1 MWEVKKAPLFERTLP
16 EARWSASKYQP
27 EPPKRKKLTWRLKTS
42 DSSAKL
48 PA

>member
-1 MWEVKKAPLFERTLP
+1 MNWTIKKVPLFERTLP

-27 EPPKRKKLTWRLKTS
+27 EPPKKSNWRLKQ
-42 DSSAKL
+42 